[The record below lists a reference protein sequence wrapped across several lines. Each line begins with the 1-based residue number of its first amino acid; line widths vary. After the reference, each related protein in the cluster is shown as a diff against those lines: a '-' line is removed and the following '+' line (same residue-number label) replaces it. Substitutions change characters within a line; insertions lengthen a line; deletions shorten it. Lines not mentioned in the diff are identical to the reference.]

1 MQSFSRVAYTD
12 RMRSPAILA
21 LILALLIA
29 VGSPAAALEGLR
41 EGERGRVVE
50 VIDADT
56 VILDSGLSVR
66 LVGIQAPKLPLGRE
80 GFVAWPLAAEAKA
93 ALEEMVLEQSVG
105 LFYGGLETDRYG
117 RALAHLVRDDGLWL
131 QGELLARGWARV
143 YGFRDNRAKLPEML
157 ALEAEARAE
166 KRGIWAEPF
175 YRVVTVDETEA
186 HLGSFQLVEG
196 RVLDVAVVKGR
207 GYLNFGP
214 DWRTD
219 FTVSIAPADLRAFEA
234 EGFDIAGLEGRFIR
248 VRGWLKFFNGP
259 MIDATHP
266 EQVEDVK

>member
-143 YGFRDNRAKLPEML
+143 YGFRDNRAKLSEML

-175 YRVVTVDETEA
+175 YRV
-186 HLGSFQLVEG
+186 G
-196 RVLDVAVVKGR
+196 RSTRRKRIWGVSSWSRAVCSTWRWSRVGAISTS
-207 GYLNFGP
+207 GP
-214 DWRTD
+214 TGGPISRSRLHPRTCAPSRPRAS
-219 FTVSIAPADLRAFEA
+219 TSQASKAVSSAC
-234 EGFDIAGLEGRFIR
+234 GVG
-248 VRGWLKFFNGP
+248 
-259 MIDATHP
+259 
-266 EQVEDVK
+266 